1 MRIEKKTLNDA
12 LRVLGKVVCQ
22 TSPVELYRSVRFVG
36 DVDGVMAMA
45 TDGVETVSVILDAFA
60 ETEIDFCV
68 PFKELKDQVRMG
80 RSETIELTGKF
91 IEFPELEEPSA
102 DAVSA
107 ILPVNFGELLT
118 QAAPIVDRTGYRR
131 VLHGINLSNAGV
143 TVTDGK
149 QLLHLPCILSLT
161 KDVTIPFPSALLAAK
176 TSEMGV
182 LQVWDKFFQIEIGNF
197 CWYGKLLEGQYPN
210 WRGVIPSP
218 ESHDYSITLLDTEKV
233 IAWMKMIPSQKTTNG
248 VELNVMPDGSVT
260 LVSCIQPNFELN
272 TQATVSGVQ
281 PRAVLTLDREIILR
295 MLLQGYNTFSAHSDG
310 LVPVIASGGSGQY
323 IAMPIR
329 TISKNPIP
337 TNKEN
342 KEMETENTNVVE
354 QTGATVKSN
363 DTGFAMNC
371 EKGNTG
377 NFEAATFNGNQ
388 RKITGVALS
397 QGTQKQVGNF
407 DSCASIPV
415 VNPLDELGAAVEEFK
430 LKIKAMFEESTALSR
445 KVKEAAPIQKQKER
459 DFIQAR
465 RGIERIRMAI

>member
-1 MRIEKKTLNDA
+1 MRVEKRVLNDA

-36 DVDGVMAMA
+36 DENGILAMV
-45 TDGVETVSVILDAFA
+45 TDGVEAVSVAVDAFTDA
-60 ETEIDFCV
+60 EIDFCV
-68 PFKELKDQVRMG
+68 PFKELKDLVRIG
-80 RSETIELTGKF
+80 RSETIELSGSF
-91 IEFPELEEPSA
+91 IEFPKLEEPTE
-102 DAVSA
+102 DTISA

-131 VLHGINLSNAGV
+131 VLHGINLSHAGV

-149 QLLHLPCILSLT
+149 QLLHLPCVLSLA
-161 KDVTIPFPSALLAAK
+161 KDVTIPFPSALLASK

-197 CWYGKLLEGQYPN
+197 KWQGKLLEGQYPN

-218 ESHDYSITLLDTEKV
+218 ESHDYSITLHEPEKV
-233 IAWMKMIPSQKTTNG
+233 LNWVKMIPCQKTTNG

-272 TQATVSGVQ
+272 TSATVTGVQ

-295 MLLQGYNTFSAHSDG
+295 MLLQGYTTFKAHSDG

-323 IAMPIR
+323 VAMPIR
-329 TISKNPIP
+329 TINKNPIQP
-337 TNKEN
+337 KQEEKKMEIEN
-342 KEMETENTNVVE
+342 NAVE
-354 QTGATVKSN
+354 QTA
-363 DTGFAMNC
+363 
-371 EKGNTG
+371 
-377 NFEAATFNGNQ
+377 
-388 RKITGVALS
+388 
-397 QGTQKQVGNF
+397 
-407 DSCASIPV
+407 PV
-415 VNPLDELGAAVEEFK
+415 VNPLDELGTAVEEFK

-445 KVKEAAPIQKQKER
+445 KVKEVALIQKQKER

-465 RGIERIRMAI
+465 RAIEHIRMAI

>member
-1 MRIEKKTLNDA
+1 MEVNMRIEKKTLNDA

-22 TSPVELYRSVRFVG
+22 TSPVELYQSVRFVG

-45 TDGVETVSVILDAFA
+45 TDGVDTVSVILDAFA

-68 PFKELKDQVRMG
+68 PFKELKDLVRIG
-80 RSETIELTGKF
+80 RSEMIELSGTY
-91 IEFPELEEPSA
+91 IEFPAFEEPAA

-118 QAAPIVDRTGYRR
+118 QAASVVDRSNYRR
-131 VLHGINLSNAGV
+131 LLQGINLSNAGV
-143 TVTDGK
+143 TATDGK
-149 QLLHLPCILSLT
+149 QLLHLPCVLSLA

-182 LQVWDKFFQIEIGNF
+182 LQIWDTSFLIEIGNF
-197 CWYGKLLEGQYPN
+197 KWHGKHIEGQYPN

-218 ESHDYSITLLDTEKV
+218 ESHDYSITLHEPEKV
-233 IAWMKMIPSQKTTNG
+233 LNWVKMIPCQKTTNG

-272 TQATVSGVQ
+272 TSATVTGVQ

-310 LVPVIASGGSGQY
+310 LVPVIASGGAGQY

-329 TISKNPIP
+329 TISKNPIQP
-337 TNKEN
+337 KQEEKKMEIEN
-342 KEMETENTNVVE
+342 NVVE
-354 QTGATVKSN
+354 QQN
-363 DTGFAMNC
+363 
-371 EKGNTG
+371 
-377 NFEAATFNGNQ
+377 AAP
-388 RKITGVALS
+388 VA
-397 QGTQKQVGNF
+397 
-407 DSCASIPV
+407 
-415 VNPLDELGAAVEEFK
+415 NPLDELGAAVEEFK

-445 KVKEAAPIQKQKER
+445 KVKEVALIQKQKER

-465 RGIERIRMAI
+465 RAIERIRMAI